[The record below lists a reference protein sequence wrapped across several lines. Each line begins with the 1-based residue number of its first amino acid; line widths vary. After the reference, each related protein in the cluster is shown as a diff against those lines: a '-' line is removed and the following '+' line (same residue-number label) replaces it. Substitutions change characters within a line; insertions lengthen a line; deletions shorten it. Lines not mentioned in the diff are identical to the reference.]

1 VLLDRHPLWLE
12 AVETILADMNFNV
25 RACASTPEEALTLID
40 RHEPVL
46 FMAEVEGADGDI
58 DGFACIRRARERL
71 PEMRIVVLSAS
82 EDPRRIRSALL
93 AGATVYVMKSAQRDD
108 LQSAVRQAFT
118 HSVYLATDLVNAH
131 SAADATRTRD
141 PRTARGGALER
152 AAREGALGHGT
163 DDQVPPL
170 ERLQETGRLEP
181 HRGGSLG
188 VDQRRNQAGARR
200 AGEGGLRGRA
210 AGAVVGNGFLTG
222 LRRCGLR
229 RGGF

>member
-1 VLLDRHPLWLE
+1 MLLDRHPLWLE

-40 RHEPVL
+40 RHEPDL

-118 HSVYLATDLVNAH
+118 HSVYLATDLVNA
-131 SAADATRTRD
+131 RRD
-141 PRTARGGALER
+141 GTRGGLIPPLTPRELEILGLLAEGRSNAQLAKVLWVTEQTIKFHLSNVYRKLGVSNRTEAGRWGLINGVIRPGLGEPER
-152 AAREGALGHGT
+152 AAYAAALPERSSGT
-163 DDQVPPL
+163 A
-170 ERLQETGRLEP
+170 
-181 HRGGSLG
+181 S
-188 VDQRRNQAGARR
+188 
-200 AGEGGLRGRA
+200 
-210 AGAVVGNGFLTG
+210 
-222 LRRCGLR
+222 
-229 RGGF
+229 